1 MTTSPVA
8 ITETQILEWT
18 LELCKSLE
26 ANYSQDHID
35 SLHLIIKSCEEKG
48 QNSDFAKKQVIDYEE
63 GVAKLM
69 KFRVHPTRKYLK
81 IIKQQF
87 DTGRNEYRDE
97 SVHAFVDKQTGQVYK
112 PAGWEKP
119 AKHVRYD
126 LRIPLHREYVFNP
139 KNVDWSGGYLYLR

>member
-1 MTTSPVA
+1 MTTSPAAV
-8 ITETQILEWT
+8 TETQILEWT
-18 LELCKSLE
+18 LELCNSLE
-26 ANYSQDHID
+26 ENYSQDHID
-35 SLHLIIKSCEEKG
+35 SLHLIIKACEVKG

-63 GVAKLM
+63 GEAKLM
-69 KFRVHPTRKYLK
+69 KFRVHPTRKYFK

-126 LRIPLHREYVFNP
+126 LRIPLHRNS
-139 KNVDWSGGYLYLR
+139 DS